1 MTSERAQELLL
12 VLADGDPD
20 VAFRLVEANIIDSI
34 VPCICS
40 NGDCGGVSDLEP
52 DSREGYCQ
60 SCESH
65 SMISCIE
72 LMINGALDEMFSDEN
87 GETVQ

>member
-20 VAFRLVEANIIDSI
+20 DALRLVQANIIDSI

-40 NGDCGGVSDLEP
+40 NGDCGGVDDLEG
-52 DSREGYCQ
+52 DSRNGYCQ

-65 SMISCIE
+65 SMISCTE
-72 LMINGALDEMFSDEN
+72 LMVNGALDEMEFSDE
-87 GETVQ
+87 VIV